1 MAESFIISLREG
13 KYLCVCKGSCV
24 ASWITRKLSTHLVFT
39 LRKSGR
45 GLPRG
50 LVNSEFGVS
59 IETTDNA
66 WPITRAP
73 LRASINP
80 LINILINSFDRF

>member
-1 MAESFIISLREG
+1 MAESFLISLREER
-13 KYLCVCKGSCV
+13 YLCVQGKLLRQLDYKEAIDISC
-24 ASWITRKLSTHLVFT
+24 L

-73 LRASINP
+73 LRASINR